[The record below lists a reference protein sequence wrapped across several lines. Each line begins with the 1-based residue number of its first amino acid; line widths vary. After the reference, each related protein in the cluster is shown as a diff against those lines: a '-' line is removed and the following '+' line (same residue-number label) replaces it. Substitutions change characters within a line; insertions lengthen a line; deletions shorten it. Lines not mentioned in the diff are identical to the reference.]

1 MSIMQSIM
9 QRAKKRKKRIVLPEW
24 YDDRILKAAEIITR
38 QEIAQVVLVGNPD
51 EIKRVSD
58 GIDLDGVS
66 IINPDEPTKFNYY
79 AEQFFEMRK
88 SKGISIEKA
97 RSSMKNPIHYGTM
110 MVKYDD
116 ADGLVAGA
124 ASCTADVWRPV
135 LQIIKTRSG
144 TKVASSC
151 FLMEMPD
158 PKHGDNGV
166 LFFADCALNPN
177 PTAEQLASI
186 AVSTAN
192 TAKRLLNI
200 EPRVAM
206 LSFST
211 KGSACHELVDKV
223 IEATRLVKELMP
235 NLLIDGEMQA
245 DAALDL
251 AVSRKK
257 CPDSPVAGKANIL
270 IFPDLQSANIAYKLV
285 QRLSGASAIG
295 PISQGLA
302 KPVNDLSRGCSVE
315 DIVGVVAITALE
327 AQNFNEGN
335 VL

>member
-1 MSIMQSIM
+1 M

-166 LFFADCALNPN
+166 LF
-177 PTAEQLASI
+177 
-186 AVSTAN
+186 
-192 TAKRLLNI
+192 
-200 EPRVAM
+200 
-206 LSFST
+206 
-211 KGSACHELVDKV
+211 
-223 IEATRLVKELMP
+223 
-235 NLLIDGEMQA
+235 LLIA
-245 DAALDL
+245 H
-251 AVSRKK
+251 
-257 CPDSPVAGKANIL
+257 
-270 IFPDLQSANIAYKLV
+270 
-285 QRLSGASAIG
+285 
-295 PISQGLA
+295 
-302 KPVNDLSRGCSVE
+302 
-315 DIVGVVAITALE
+315 
-327 AQNFNEGN
+327 
-335 VL
+335 

>member
-1 MSIMQSIM
+1 MQK
-9 QRAKKRKKRIVLPEW
+9 AKNRKKRIVLPEW
-24 YDDRILKAAEIITR
+24 YDDRILKAAEIITSR
-38 QEIAQVVLVGNPD
+38 EIAQVVLVGNPD
-51 EIKRVSD
+51 EIKKASD
-58 GIDLDGVS
+58 GIALDGIS
-66 IINPDEPTKFNYY
+66 IVNPEEPVRFNYY
-79 AEQFFEMRK
+79 VERFYEIRK
-88 SKGISIEKA
+88 SKGLSIEEA
-97 RSSMKNPIHYGTM
+97 RNCMKNPIHYGTM
-110 MVKYDD
+110 MVKCDD

-135 LQIIKTRSG
+135 LQIIKTKPE

-151 FLMEMPD
+151 FLMEIPNSSY
-158 PKHGDNGV
+158 GDNGV

-192 TAKRLLNI
+192 TAKRLLSV

-223 IEATRLVKELMP
+223 IEATRLARKLMP
-235 NLLIDGEMQA
+235 DLLIDGELQA

-251 AVSRKK
+251 AVTRKK
-257 CPDSPVAGKANIL
+257 CPDSPVAGRANIL
-270 IFPDLQSANIAYKLV
+270 VFPDLQSANIAYKLV
-285 QRLSGASAIG
+285 QRLAGASAIG

-315 DIVGVVAITALE
+315 DIVGVTAITALE
-327 AQNFNEGN
+327 AQNCYEGD

>member
-1 MSIMQSIM
+1 MSIMQSII
-9 QRAKKRKKRIVLPEW
+9 QKAKERKKRIVLPEW

-38 QEIAQVVLVGNPD
+38 REIAQVVLVGNPD

-58 GIDLDGVS
+58 GIDLNGIS
-66 IINPDEPTKFNYY
+66 IINPDEPTKFNFYV
-79 AEQFFEMRK
+79 EQFLEMRK
-88 SKGISIEKA
+88 SKGLSVEKA
-97 RSSMKNPIHYGTM
+97 RNSMKNPIHYGTM
-110 MVKYDD
+110 MVKYNE

-135 LQIIKTRSG
+135 LQIIKTKPG

-151 FLMEMPD
+151 FLMEIPNSRY
-158 PKHGDNGV
+158 GDNGV

-177 PTAEQLASI
+177 PSAEQLASI

-223 IEATRLVKELMP
+223 IEATRLAKELMP
-235 NLLIDGEMQA
+235 DLLIDGELQA

-270 IFPDLQSANIAYKLV
+270 VFPDLQSANIAYKLV
-285 QRLSGASAIG
+285 QRLAGASAIG

-315 DIVGVVAITALE
+315 DIVGVAAITALE
-327 AQNFNEGN
+327 AQNYKEGDS
-335 VL
+335 